1 MTTVLDAAPKTPDP
15 ATTDTATID
24 PPGSWRARAGA
35 FALDVLLG
43 GSVITTLALIAVTAP
58 RGGWLWWVLTG
69 TAVLTAVVMAANRL
83 LLPTLTG
90 WSLGRALFGLRV
102 VPQSGGTV
110 GVGRL
115 LMRDVAHLVDTAALF
130 IGWLWPLWDQRNRTF
145 ADLVLRTDVRVV
157 DSAEAP
163 RRNVRRIATC
173 VLVIAALLC
182 AAGSGLGYLQVY
194 RQDRAVEQARS
205 QIAEQGPRIVEQL
218 LSYGPKTVVDDFA
231 RSQMLATDEYRPLLI
246 AQQQAVRTSGITD
259 NQYWAVSSAV
269 LSATT
274 DRAAMLVAL
283 QGQRGS
289 DPAKLRFI
297 TATVRADFE
306 KSGDHWQVAVLTVLK
321 KPQTNQQ
328 TSEPGQ

>member
-1 MTTVLDAAPKTPDP
+1 MTAALLDEKTQPEAADDDAVRYASWP
-15 ATTDTATID
+15 AR
-24 PPGSWRARAGA
+24 SGA
-35 FALDVLLG
+35 LALDVLPGVAVVAAMALLAYSAPPDG
-43 GSVITTLALIAVTAP
+43 WLRSVFVGTLAVSFLLTVLNRVFLPSTTGWTVGRAVFGIRVTASA
-58 RGGWLWWVLTG
+58 GGQIG
-69 TAVLTAVVMAANRL
+69 VVRL
-83 LLPTLTG
+83 L
-90 WSLGRALFGLRV
+90 A
-102 VPQSGGTV
+102 
-110 GVGRL
+110 
-115 LMRDVAHLVDTAALF
+115 RDLAHLLDTAALF